1 MAKKGTR
8 VTPVVIEGRKIAD
21 SFWGKAWCDHIESFC
36 DFDNRLPRGRTYVRN
51 GSVCHLSISPGKVD
65 AKVSGTSLYTVRISM
80 EKLAL
85 QKWNAIKQQSSGRIA
100 SLIALL
106 QGKLSAD
113 VMQVVIDHK
122 SGLFPLSGEMKFQ
135 CSCPDWADMCKHV
148 AAVLYGVGAR
158 LDKSPQE
165 LFKLRGVNHEDLI
178 LADAESAVSAATT
191 KKSIRRLKEK
201 DLADVFGIELIAESP
216 HPSAAANNRPIAETN
231 TPTRPRK
238 SNSQKRIDTA
248 VALKPRAVRKQIPAV
263 RPPKRTAPPITRIAD
278 LPQTTRHAA
287 HNHKP
292 KIASTAT
299 KSRMVI
305 QADARRSSKAAAT
318 KQRKRKTKNS
328 LKIAI

>member
-1 MAKKGTR
+1 
-8 VTPVVIEGRKIAD
+8 
-21 SFWGKAWCDHIESFC
+21 
-36 DFDNRLPRGRTYVRN
+36 
-51 GSVCHLSISPGKVD
+51 
-65 AKVSGTSLYTVRISM
+65 M

-85 QKWNAIKQQSSGRIA
+85 QKWNEIKKRSSGRIA
-100 SLIALL
+100 SLLALL
-106 QGKLSAD
+106 QGKLSSD

-191 KKSIRRLKEK
+191 KKSNRRLKEK
-201 DLADVFGIELIAESP
+201 DLADVFGIELVAASP
-216 HPSAAANNRPIAETN
+216 NPTAAAIKPPIAETN

-238 SNSQKRIDTA
+238 SNARKRKDIA
-248 VALKPRAVRKQIPAV
+248 VAMQPASRRKQPPAI
-263 RPPKRTAPPITRIAD
+263 RATKNSTPPVTVIAD
-278 LPQTTRHAA
+278 VSPTTRHAR

-305 QADARRSSKAAAT
+305 QADSRRSSKSVAT